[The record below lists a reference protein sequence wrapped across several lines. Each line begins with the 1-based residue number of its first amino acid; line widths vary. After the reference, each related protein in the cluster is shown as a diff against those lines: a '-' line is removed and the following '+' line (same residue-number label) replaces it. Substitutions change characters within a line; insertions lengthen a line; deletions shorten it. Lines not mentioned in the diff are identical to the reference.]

1 MVREDLLGP
10 EALAELQRAIS
21 EFSSSR
27 AAAEKQAQRGRRARL
42 DELDRE
48 IANLVQ
54 TIAGGVNSPA
64 LIQALQRAEAER
76 TMLES
81 SATAIAPPAP
91 GIDAAA
97 VVAAYRR
104 KLLELERVLEAD
116 RERARRLLA
125 EIIGRISIVQE
136 GERVFADVE
145 AEAPA
150 RLLVAGASLGMVA
163 GAGFRTRRLT
173 IV

>member
-1 MVREDLLGP
+1 M
-10 EALAELQRAIS
+10 
-21 EFSSSR
+21 
-27 AAAEKQAQRGRRARL
+27 
-42 DELDRE
+42 
-48 IANLVQ
+48 
-54 TIAGGVNSPA
+54 
-64 LIQALQRAEAER
+64 
-76 TMLES
+76 
-81 SATAIAPPAP
+81 
-91 GIDAAA
+91 
-97 VVAAYRR
+97 VAAYRR

>member
-1 MVREDLLGP
+1 M
-10 EALAELQRAIS
+10 S
-21 EFSSSR
+21 
-27 AAAEKQAQRGRRARL
+27 
-42 DELDRE
+42 ELDAE
-48 IANLVQ
+48 IENLVR
-54 TIAGGVNSPA
+54 TVAGGVNSPA

-76 TMLES
+76 AMLES
-81 SATAIAPPAP
+81 STSAIAPPAP
-91 GIDAAA
+91 EISAGA

-104 KLLELERVLEAD
+104 KLLELEHVLEAD

-173 IV
+173 II